1 MRIRLLTVVG
11 AALLVAARLG
21 HVQSFTTPPLSDS
34 ALAGS
39 MQTLAADV
47 ERSYRSANRDSL
59 LDVTFRL
66 QLIRGQFDDAAA
78 SLAQLRELRLAG
90 RRPTLPQT
98 RALNVQYEIYAAAKA
113 AHARTGQSLGTA
125 YGDAF
130 AKIVSPLDNRT
141 AAFVVRAMDI
151 PPGALAPPLQQALD
165 AARGTPTL
173 SLAAALALL
182 RAYQVQRAYAE
193 AFPLGRTL
201 IQADDA
207 RRYIIARDV
216 RVRMA
221 DGVHICA
228 IVVRPRSAP
237 RLPALLEYTIYAD
250 TAGTFRESRRTASN
264 DYVAVTG
271 FTRGKLCSDAPKVV
285 PYRDD
290 GADAATLI
298 DWISRQPWSDRRVGM
313 YEGSYEGFTQWAA
326 VKHMPPALKTIM
338 AGATNGP
345 GIDAPYEGNI
355 AWNFL
360 YPWPLYTTD
369 NRTLDESTY
378 FDRARWAKLDHDWYA
393 SGRPYRDLEKIDG
406 TPNPVFDEWMAHP
419 EYDAYWQALIP
430 YRDEFA
436 RVSIPILQTA
446 GYYYGGPGAVLYY
459 FSEHTRYNP
468 RAQHYLVLGPWDHIQ
483 GQRGVVDALGDTST
497 VIAGYEI
504 DPAARIS
511 IVSDLRYQWFDYVFK
526 AKAKPALLGDKVNYE
541 VVGANV
547 WRHAPSIAAMS
558 NASVRL
564 YLSAERFGDR
574 YRLRRGTP
582 GPDSTV
588 GLTVD
593 LRDRSDVDRI
603 VPGGAVEDTAIDTAN
618 AIVYVS
624 DPCAQ
629 ATEIGGLFSGHLDFV
644 TNKKDFD
651 FAVSLFELTTGGTYL
666 QLPPFQTRASYATDI
681 SHRHLLAPGTPQHLD
696 FTSIRLIA
704 HRMHAGSRL
713 VAVVSIVKNPGQ
725 EIDYGTG
732 GTVRDESVADAGE
745 PLHIAWRTS
754 SYLDIRVRR

>member
-1 MRIRLLTVVG
+1 
-11 AALLVAARLG
+11 
-21 HVQSFTTPPLSDS
+21 
-34 ALAGS
+34 
-39 MQTLAADV
+39 
-47 ERSYRSANRDSL
+47 
-59 LDVTFRL
+59 
-66 QLIRGQFDDAAA
+66 
-78 SLAQLRELRLAG
+78 
-90 RRPTLPQT
+90 
-98 RALNVQYEIYAAAKA
+98 
-113 AHARTGQSLGTA
+113 
-125 YGDAF
+125 
-130 AKIVSPLDNRT
+130 
-141 AAFVVRAMDI
+141 FVVRAMDI
-151 PPGALAPPLQQALD
+151 PPGALAPPLRQALD
-165 AARGTPTL
+165 AARGAPRL
-173 SLAAALALL
+173 SLADALALL
-182 RAYQVQRAYAE
+182 RAYQVQRVYAE
-193 AFPLGRTL
+193 AFPLGRTI

-207 RRYIIARDV
+207 RRYIIERDV

-228 IVVRPRSAP
+228 IVVRPRGAP

-285 PYRDD
+285 PYRKD

-298 DWISRQPWSDRRVGM
+298 DWISRQPWSDGRVGM

-345 GIDAPYEGNI
+345 GIDTPYEGNI

-369 NRTLDESTY
+369 NRTLDDSTY

-393 SGRPYRDLEKIDG
+393 SGRPYRDLETIDG
-406 TPNPVFDEWMAHP
+406 APNPVFDEWMAHP

-459 FSEHTRYNP
+459 FREHTRYNP

-504 DPAARIS
+504 DPVARIS
-511 IVSDLRYQWFDYVFK
+511 IMSDLRYQWFDCVFK
-526 AKAKPALLGDKVNYE
+526 GKPRPALLADKVNYE

-564 YLSAERFGDR
+564 YLSADRVGSR

-582 GPDSTV
+582 GPDSSV

-603 VPGGAVEDTAIDTAN
+603 APGGAVEDTAIDTAN

-624 DPCAQ
+624 DPFPQ

-651 FAVSLFELTTGGTYL
+651 FAVSLFELTSDGKYM
-666 QLPPFQTRASYATDI
+666 QLPPFQTRASYDADI
-681 SHRHLLAPGTPQHLD
+681 SHRHLLTPGALQHLD

-704 HRMHAGSRL
+704 HRMRAGSRL
-713 VAVVSIVKNPGQ
+713 VAVVSIIKNPGQ

-732 GTVRDESVADAGE
+732 GIVRDESIADAGE
-745 PLHIAWRTS
+745 PLHIAWRAS
-754 SYLDIRVRR
+754 SYLDIPVRR

>member
-1 MRIRLLTVVG
+1 MLARRLSVAM
-11 AALLVAARLG
+11 AALLAVTRIAQS
-21 HVQSFTTPPLSDS
+21 QSFPTP
-34 ALAGS
+34 ALADSVLATS
-39 MQTLAADV
+39 MAALAANV
-47 ERSYRSANRDSL
+47 ARGFHTENRDSL
-59 LDVTFRL
+59 LDVSFRL
-66 QLIRGQFDDAAA
+66 QLLRGQYGDALA
-78 SLAQLRELRLAG
+78 SLAQLRALRTV
-90 RRPTLPQT
+90 RPVPPQT
-98 RALNVQYEIYAAAKA
+98 RALNVQYEIYAAARLA
-113 AHARTGQSLGTA
+113 QARNRTSFGDEFANAFRKTMASLDT
-125 YGDAF
+125 
-130 AKIVSPLDNRT
+130 RT
-141 AAFVVRAMDI
+141 AALVVRAMDV
-151 PPGALAPPLQQALD
+151 PPGTFTPDLRQNIDEDRAKPALSVRRAIEL
-165 AARGTPTL
+165 T
-173 SLAAALALL
+173 
-182 RAYQVQRAYAE
+182 RAYQVAQAYS
-193 AFPLGRTL
+193 AFYPLVKPL
-201 IQADDA
+201 IAADDA
-207 RRYIIARDV
+207 HRYIIERGV

-228 IVVRPRSAP
+228 TIVRPRGAP

-298 DWISRQPWSDRRVGM
+298 AWISRQPWSDGRVGM
-313 YEGSYEGFTQWAA
+313 YSGSYEGFTQWAA
-326 VKHMPPALKTIM
+326 VKHMPPALKAIM

-345 GIDAPYEGNI
+345 GIDTPFEGNI
-355 AWNFL
+355 AWNFV

-369 NRTLDESTY
+369 NRTLDNATY

-393 SGRPYRDLEKIDG
+393 SGRAYRDLATIDG

-419 EYDAYWQALIP
+419 DYDAYWQALIP
-430 YRDEFA
+430 YREEFA
-436 RVSIPILQTA
+436 RITIPILQTA
-446 GYYYGGPGAVLYY
+446 GYYYGGPGAVSYY
-459 FSEHTRYNP
+459 FREHTRYNP
-468 RAQHYLVLGPWDHIQ
+468 HAQHYLVLGPWDHIQ

-504 DPAARIS
+504 DPVARIS

-526 AKAKPALLGDKVNYE
+526 RKPKPPLLADNVNYE
-541 VVGANV
+541 VVNANM

-558 NASVRL
+558 NARVRE
-564 YLSAERFGDR
+564 YLSAERRGEH
-574 YRLRRGTP
+574 YMLRRGAP
-582 GPDSTV
+582 GPDSSV

-624 DPCAQ
+624 DPFAQ
-629 ATEIGGLFSGHLDFV
+629 STEIGGFFSGHLDFV
-644 TNKKDFD
+644 TNKTDFD
-651 FAVSLFELTTGGTYL
+651 FAVSLFELTTRGKYL

-681 SHRHLLAPGTPQHLD
+681 SHRHLLTPGTLQHLD
-696 FTSIRLIA
+696 FTSIRLIS

-713 VAVVSIVKNPGQ
+713 VAVVSIIKNPGQ

-732 GTVRDESVADAGE
+732 GTVRDESIADAGK
-745 PLHIAWRTS
+745 PLHIIWRTS
-754 SYLDIRVRR
+754 SYLDIPVRQ